1 MPEQIPAKV
10 VKSRFAG
17 RPGPFALERG
27 EKHGLSGAWSF
38 RAAGHGIDLSAR
50 PRRPTDSSMEPATVL
65 IVDDEKHTR
74 EGLRLSLEDDYDVYI
89 ASDRAEAMEVLK
101 NEKVDVMVTDL
112 RLGADDGME
121 LIGQALA
128 MPYKPVVIMMTA
140 YGSVDTAVEAMRRG
154 AYHFVTKPLNIE
166 ELDLLIKRALRSRTL
181 EHENVSLKQQVTER
195 YGLDRLL
202 GHSEAMKRVFET
214 ITQVAPSRATVLIEG
229 ESGTGKELVAH
240 AIHNL
245 SDRPKAKLVIVHCA
259 ALSPQL
265 LESELFGHERGAF
278 TGAMERRIGRFETAD
293 GGTLFLD
300 EIGEIDQSTQVKL
313 LRALGERTV
322 ERVGGNTPV
331 KVDVRVVAATNKS
344 LKQLVEDGKFRE
356 DLYFRLNV
364 VNIHLPSLRERR
376 EDIPVMARAFLKELA
391 KENKKEVR
399 EISPDAMDLLTSYP
413 WPGNVRELRTAIE
426 HGVVMS
432 SGTKL
437 MLRHLPASLR
447 EVPLVLPGNRSS
459 AEPLALPTPGKKAS
473 STPGTMPE
481 DLNIQ
486 EMENQFVR
494 EALRRTGENRSA
506 AAKLLGIS
514 RRTLHRKL
522 HELGMAD

>member
-1 MPEQIPAKV
+1 MEQ
-10 VKSRFAG
+10 
-17 RPGPFALERG
+17 
-27 EKHGLSGAWSF
+27 
-38 RAAGHGIDLSAR
+38 
-50 PRRPTDSSMEPATVL
+50 ATVL

-89 ASDRAEAMEVLK
+89 ASDRAEALEVLK

-140 YGSVDTAVEAMRRG
+140 YGSVDTAVEAMKRG

-181 EHENVSLKQQVTER
+181 EQENVSLKQQVTER
-195 YGLDRLL
+195 YGLDRIL
-202 GHSEAMKRVFET
+202 GQSEPMKRVFET

-245 SDRPKAKLVIVHCA
+245 STRPKAKLVIVHCA

-278 TGAMERRIGRFETAD
+278 TGALERRIGRFEMAD

-322 ERVGGNTPV
+322 ERVGGNAPI

-344 LKQLVEDGKFRE
+344 LSRLVEDGKFRE
-356 DLYFRLNV
+356 DLFFRLNV
-364 VNIHLPSLRERR
+364 VNIHMPSLRERP
-376 EDIPVMARAFLKELA
+376 EDIPLLARSFLKELA
-391 KENKKEVR
+391 KENKKDAR
-399 EISPDAMDLLTSYP
+399 EISPEAMDLLTSYP

-432 SGTKL
+432 SGSKL

-447 EVPLVLPGNRSS
+447 SAPLVLPGSRPSED
-459 AEPLALPTPGKKAS
+459 APAGAGKKSATVTGS
-473 STPGTMPE
+473 LPS
-481 DLNIQ
+481 DLNLQ
-486 EMENQFVR
+486 GMENLFIR

-522 HELGMAD
+522 HELGLVDPAEEPAREEAT

>member
-1 MPEQIPAKV
+1 
-10 VKSRFAG
+10 
-17 RPGPFALERG
+17 
-27 EKHGLSGAWSF
+27 
-38 RAAGHGIDLSAR
+38 
-50 PRRPTDSSMEPATVL
+50 MELATVL
-65 IVDDEKHTR
+65 IVDDEKNTR

-89 ASDRAEAMEVLK
+89 ASDRAEALEVLK

-140 YGSVDTAVEAMRRG
+140 YGSVDTAVEAMKRG
-154 AYHFVTKPLNIE
+154 AWHFVTKPLNIE

-181 EHENVSLKQQVTER
+181 EQENVSLKQQVTER
-195 YGLDRLL
+195 YGLDRIL
-202 GHSEAMKRVFET
+202 GQSEPMKRVFET
-214 ITQVAPSRATVLIEG
+214 ISQVAPSRATVLIEG

-245 SDRPKAKLVIVHCA
+245 SNRPKAKLVIVHCA
-259 ALSPQL
+259 ALNPQL

-278 TGAMERRIGRFETAD
+278 TGALERRVGRFETAD

-322 ERVGGNTPV
+322 ERVGGNAPI
-331 KVDVRVVAATNKS
+331 KVDVRVIAATNKN
-344 LKQLVEDGKFRE
+344 LGRLVEEGKFRE

-364 VNIHLPSLRERR
+364 VNIHMPALRERP
-376 EDIPVMARAFLKELA
+376 EDIPLLAKAFLKELA
-391 KENKKEVR
+391 KENKKDAR
-399 EISPDAMDLLTSYP
+399 EISPDAMDLLTSYQ

-432 SGTKL
+432 SGSKV

-447 EVPLVLPGNRSS
+447 TAPLVLPGSRASVETSPESGGKS
-459 AEPLALPTPGKKAS
+459 AAAAPLSISG
-473 STPGTMPE
+473 
-481 DLNIQ
+481 DLNLQ
-486 EMENQFVR
+486 EMENTFIR

-522 HELGMAD
+522 HELGLAGGDD

>member
-1 MPEQIPAKV
+1 MEQ
-10 VKSRFAG
+10 
-17 RPGPFALERG
+17 
-27 EKHGLSGAWSF
+27 
-38 RAAGHGIDLSAR
+38 
-50 PRRPTDSSMEPATVL
+50 ATVL
-65 IVDDEKHTR
+65 IVDDEKNTR
-74 EGLRLSLEDDYDVYI
+74 EGLRLSLEDEYDVFV
-89 ASDRAEAMEVLK
+89 ASDRAEALEVLR

-121 LIGQALA
+121 LIGLALA

-140 YGSVDTAVEAMRRG
+140 YGSVDTAVEAMKRG

-166 ELDLLIKRALRSRTL
+166 ELDLLIKRALRSRIL
-181 EHENVSLKQQVTER
+181 EQENVSLKQQVTER

-202 GHSEAMKRVFET
+202 GHSEPMKRVFET
-214 ITQVAPSRATVLIEG
+214 ITQVAPSRATILIEG

-245 SDRPKAKLVIVHCA
+245 SGRPKAKLVIVHCA

-278 TGAMERRIGRFETAD
+278 TGALERRIGRFEIAD

-300 EIGEIDQSTQVKL
+300 EIGEIDQATQVKL
-313 LRALGERTV
+313 LRALGERTI
-322 ERVGGNTPV
+322 ERVGGNAPI
-331 KVDVRVVAATNKS
+331 KVDVRVIAATNKN
-344 LKQLVEDGKFRE
+344 LARMVEDGKFRE

-364 VNIHLPSLRERR
+364 VNIHLPPLRDRP
-376 EDIPVMARAFLKELA
+376 EDIPLLARAFLKELA
-391 KENKKEVR
+391 KENKKDVR
-399 EISPDAMDLLTSYP
+399 EISPDAMDLLMSFP

-432 SGTKL
+432 SGSKL
-437 MLRHLPASLR
+437 MLRHLPGSLR
-447 EVPLVLPGNRSS
+447 SAPLMLPGSRPAN
-459 AEPLALPTPGKKAS
+459 EPTPASGKK
-473 STPGTMPE
+473 STAPGGFPA
-481 DLNIQ
+481 DLSLQ
-486 EMENQFVR
+486 EMENNFIR

-522 HELGMAD
+522 HDLGLIDPKETDSEAERA

>member
-1 MPEQIPAKV
+1 
-10 VKSRFAG
+10 
-17 RPGPFALERG
+17 
-27 EKHGLSGAWSF
+27 
-38 RAAGHGIDLSAR
+38 
-50 PRRPTDSSMEPATVL
+50 MEPATVL

-89 ASDRAEAMEVLK
+89 ASDRAEALEVLK

-121 LIGQALA
+121 LIGQALV

-140 YGSVDTAVEAMRRG
+140 YGSVDTAVEAMKRG

-181 EHENVSLKQQVTER
+181 EQENVSLKQQVTER
-195 YGLDRLL
+195 YGLDRIL
-202 GHSEAMKRVFET
+202 GQSEPMKRVFET
-214 ITQVAPSRATVLIEG
+214 ISQVAPSRATVLIEG

-259 ALSPQL
+259 ALNPQL

-278 TGAMERRIGRFETAD
+278 TGALERRIGRFESAD

-322 ERVGGNTPV
+322 ERVGGSIPI
-331 KVDVRVVAATNKS
+331 KVDVRVIAATNKS
-344 LKQLVEDGKFRE
+344 LARLVEDGKFRE

-364 VNIHLPSLRERR
+364 VNVHMPALRDRPT
-376 EDIPVMARAFLKELA
+376 DIPILARAFLKELA

-399 EISPDAMDLLTSYP
+399 EISPEAMDLLTSYP

-432 SGTKL
+432 SGSKL

-447 EVPLVLPGNRSS
+447 GTPLVLPGSRAS
-459 AEPLALPTPGKKAS
+459 ASDDAAASTGKKAAS
-473 STPGTMPE
+473 TTPGAMPN
-481 DLNIQ
+481 DLNLQ
-486 EMENQFVR
+486 EMENVFIR

-522 HELGMAD
+522 HDLGMAGED